1 MRKEQRGC
9 VCLDPASPTE
19 ASTVILLYEKMSSY
33 SNVKAMT
40 TRTSLFR
47 GVAYEG
53 WGPSSA
59 ASQYRAKSTTTCRQ
73 ILHTVNKCRSCTPK

>member
-19 ASTVILLYEKMSSY
+19 ASTVILLHEKMSSY

-53 WGPSSA
+53 
-59 ASQYRAKSTTTCRQ
+59 
-73 ILHTVNKCRSCTPK
+73 